1 MARWRNGIVA
11 ILLGVVVLAVGLTVW
26 LDVPAPVGEAGY
38 SVADPQAHVAA
49 VDVEAAAVSSPSRAP
64 LVLVRAR
71 APLTGRPGPTATR
84 PRLAARDR
92 SPPAR

>member
-1 MARWRNGIVA
+1 VARWRNGFVA
-11 ILLGVVVLAVGLTVW
+11 VVLGVVVLAAGLAAW
-26 LDVPAPVGEAGY
+26 LDVPAPAGEAGY

-71 APLTGRPGPTATR
+71 TPLTGRPGPAATR
-84 PRLAARDR
+84 PRLVARDR